1 LTIARS
7 YLWICLVASLVFGAA
22 YLVAPAFMTG
32 LMGIEH
38 ATPAGLTDLRATY
51 AGFQLG
57 MAALLA
63 WCLRNPSRYPAG
75 LVAFACAVGGIGLS
89 RVIGL
94 FVDGFAFEM
103 AIATAIEFSMAG
115 FALFALARCG
125 SHPEAAL
132 RGDSSSGAKS
142 PAC

>member
-1 LTIARS
+1 MTIARI

-22 YLVAPAFMTG
+22 YLVAPTVMTG
-32 LMGIEH
+32 QMGVGH
-38 ATPAGLTDLRATY
+38 TTPGGLTDLRATY

-75 LVAFACAVGGIGLS
+75 LVALACVVGGLGLS
-89 RVIGL
+89 RLIGL

-103 AIATAIEFSMAG
+103 AIATAIEFGMAG
-115 FALFALARCG
+115 FALFALARLG
-125 SHPEAAL
+125 FP
-132 RGDSSSGAKS
+132 G
-142 PAC
+142 